1 MFSSCSCIIL
11 ATLVSMLSSED
22 RDSGASTMNQ
32 NGDINRAE
40 PKDKYSL
47 AFCASIMCG
56 VSFLIPWTSITMAVD
71 FFQMT
76 YPGTSIMFA
85 ISILYVAVIWL
96 GTTLSNMT
104 VELLNPRVKILFGFV
119 LTIACLAYLAIVEAW
134 IRPFSLEVSYH
145 LVLLCCLLLSF
156 GAAIIQCNMYGIFSM
171 LPMRYTMGFMFG
183 ESLAGIISVATR
195 IFTKAV
201 IENVKTSTVIFFSS
215 TLFVSVLCLLA
226 FEFAMKSSFV
236 TFHIE
241 KCRVTAEKG
250 ECTELLKVDELD
262 LETNTSSE
270 YGSTAQITVQNGDFM
285 SRAAPPTKEPL
296 MIRIKKALDN
306 RVRIVRI
313 IWPYILTFWLNFV
326 ITAGAFP
333 GLSSEVIS
341 CKLGSWMP
349 VIMLSLFNV
358 FDIIGKV
365 ITKWQYDWPG
375 FALVLCGSAR
385 FVLIPLF
392 ILCAA
397 PRLHPVI
404 DGVALPFILS
414 SVNGITNGYFA
425 CVLILL
431 APTKVSA
438 EQRELV
444 GNTMVFALT
453 TGLSVGSAT
462 AYGYEAI
469 LGPRTPLNNPCLRH
483 VNST

>member
-1 MFSSCSCIIL
+1 MMNQNE
-11 ATLVSMLSSED
+11 TMLSSED

-47 AFCASIMCG
+47 VFCASIMWG
-56 VSFLIPWTSITMAVD
+56 MSFLMPWTSITMAVD

-85 ISILYVAVIWL
+85 ISITYVAVVWL
-96 GTTLSNMT
+96 VTALSSMT
-104 VELLNPRVKILFGFV
+104 VELLNPRLKTLFGFV
-119 LTIACLAYLAIVEAW
+119 VTIACLAYLAIAEAW
-134 IRPFSLEVSYH
+134 IRPFSLEVSYY
-145 LVLLCCLLLSF
+145 LVLLCCLFVSF
-156 GAAIIQCNMYGIFSM
+156 GAATMQCNIYGIVSM
-171 LPMRYTMGFMFG
+171 LPMRYTMGIMVG

-201 IENVKTSTVIFFSS
+201 IENVQISTVIFFSS
-215 TLFVSVLCLLA
+215 SLFVSVLCLLA

-241 KCRVTAEKG
+241 QCRVTAEKG
-250 ECTELLKVDELD
+250 GGKVDELD
-262 LETNTSSE
+262 LETTKSSE
-270 YGSTAQITVQNGDFM
+270 YGSIEQVKVK
-285 SRAAPPTKEPL
+285 KE
-296 MIRIKKALDN
+296 ALDN
-306 RVRIVRI
+306 RVHIVRI
-313 IWPYILTFWLNFV
+313 IWPYMLVFWLNYV
-326 ITAGAFP
+326 ITLGVFP

-349 VIMLSLFNV
+349 VIMLSLYYV
-358 FDIIGKV
+358 FDVIGKV

-385 FVLIPLF
+385 VVLIPLF

-414 SVNGITNGYFA
+414 CVNGITNGYFA
-425 CVLILL
+425 CVVILL

-438 EQRELV
+438 EKRELV

-453 TGLSVGSAT
+453 TGLAIGSAT
-462 AYGYEAI
+462 AYGYLAI
-469 LGPRTPLNNPCLRH
+469 LGPLTPLNNPCLRN
-483 VNST
+483 VTPPL